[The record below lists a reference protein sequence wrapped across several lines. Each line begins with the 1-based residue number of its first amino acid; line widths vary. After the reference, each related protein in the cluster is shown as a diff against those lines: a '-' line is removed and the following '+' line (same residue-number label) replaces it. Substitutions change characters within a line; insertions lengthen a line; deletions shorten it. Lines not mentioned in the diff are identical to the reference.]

1 MGRGDLS
8 RGVSASPGIVF
19 CAAVAGR
26 GRTPDLDAFDSQT
39 RGRLG
44 FGLEQDPPA
53 ARDGLRSSR
62 GAATARRDRA
72 AAALGRWGWF
82 GLRDCGFA
90 VCHSARRKVGGRE
103 QGRVPG
109 ACERDCL
116 WV

>member
-1 MGRGDLS
+1 MAIVWIKVPSLPVHLYLGDQPS
-8 RGVSASPGIVF
+8 KPPPKSPETRAAAS
-19 CAAVAGR
+19 
-26 GRTPDLDAFDSQT
+26 

-109 ACERDCL
+109 ACERDYL